1 MLIHNIK
8 YICTLIYI
16 VLFKKEDYAFY
27 IGIMYNLES
36 TGLKIKEI
44 RKRKKISQEKLAEM
58 VSMNTRSI
66 LRLENAQNIPTIET
80 LDKIAKALNVSIADF
95 FETQTTKNKDE
106 IIEDINKC
114 LLTMNIE
121 ELKNFYKAVYYFIH

>member
-1 MLIHNIK
+1 
-8 YICTLIYI
+8 
-16 VLFKKEDYAFY
+16 
-27 IGIMYNLES
+27 MYNLES

>member
-1 MLIHNIK
+1 
-8 YICTLIYI
+8 
-16 VLFKKEDYAFY
+16 
-27 IGIMYNLES
+27 MYNLES

-80 LDKIAKALNVSIADF
+80 LDKIAKALNVSISDF

-114 LLTMNIE
+114 LLMMNTD

>member
-1 MLIHNIK
+1 
-8 YICTLIYI
+8 
-16 VLFKKEDYAFY
+16 
-27 IGIMYNLES
+27 MYNLES
-36 TGLKIKEI
+36 IGLKIKEI
-44 RKRKKISQEKLAEM
+44 RKLKKISQEKLAEM

-80 LDKIAKALNVSIADF
+80 LGKIAKALNVSIADF

-114 LLTMNIE
+114 LLTMKTE